1 MEERD
6 LPRVLEIE
14 RLSFSH
20 PWEESAFRGEIGNR
34 GISFPWVI
42 VVSPGGKIAGYL
54 LIWLVENEAQIS
66 NFALHPD
73 FRGRGIGR
81 EVLEKKLQSLR
92 RMGARSVILEVRP
105 TNFTARRLY
114 AHLGFKPLA
123 IRKNYYRN
131 PVEDALVMIKRFE

>member
-6 LPRVLEIE
+6 LPRVLDIE
-14 RLSFSH
+14 RLSFTH
-20 PWEESAFRGEIGNR
+20 PWAESAFRGEIENR

-42 VVSPGGKIAGYL
+42 IIPPGNRIAGYL
-54 LIWLVENEAQIS
+54 LIWLVEDEAQIS

-81 EVLEKKLQSLR
+81 KVLEGKLQSLR
-92 RMGARSVILEVRP
+92 RMGVRSVILEVRP

-114 AHLGFKPLA
+114 GHLGFRPLA